1 MFLAL
6 VAAVVPIV
14 VGLFVVRRQRIIGVM
29 LMLHGLSVGAILA
42 PGPGTDSRAG
52 LVIAQLSQGAWV
64 FLFLWIAL
72 VAYLLP
78 DGRFAS
84 PRWHRWVGG
93 WLLGVPVFLIGAAG
107 DTGPIHTSHGGVDPP
122 LPWLSPAVSMAL
134 GLVGLLCVV
143 LGLFGSVVAVA
154 QRLRRSTGEERRQL
168 LWLVL
173 GAVPVPITLLAG
185 WTHEFV
191 LHTEPGRAFD
201 AILLVL
207 ATALPVCIG
216 IAVLRHRLFDIELVL
231 SRTLVYLTL
240 LLLAVGV
247 YVVVLALTDRLFGD
261 SRAGGVLA
269 VAVVAIAVHPA
280 YSLVRS
286 RIERWVYGFRSA
298 PQEAIRLLAER
309 AETADPHRLVQAVT
323 EAVREAVKAKSVAI
337 GPRGDGVPIT
347 YRGEHLGD
355 LVVAM
360 PEGHT
365 LSGPD
370 EVLLHDLAQ
379 YAAVLVM
386 AESLNA
392 ELRESRSQIVAGRE
406 EERRRLRRDLHD
418 GVGPSLAAI
427 VLKLNAAQTRDDV
440 QERNTILVETRE
452 EARAA
457 IAEIRRLVD
466 DLRPPAIDEVGLV
479 AAIRQ
484 RAAALSGDVA
494 FEVTGTA
501 LQSLPAAVEVAA
513 YRIGTEAMTNVVR
526 HSGASRCRVE
536 LTRNGS
542 LVLTVS
548 DNGRGE
554 VDGTGG
560 VGWSSMRARAAE
572 LGGSCVMIRRPE
584 GGLVVRAV
592 LPLGETGEVRA

>member
-1 MFLAL
+1 MLLAL
-6 VAAVVPIV
+6 IATVVPIV
-14 VGLFVVRRQRIIGVM
+14 VGLSVVRRQRIIGVL

-84 PRWHRWVGG
+84 PRWRRWVGI

-122 LPWLSPAVSMAL
+122 LPWLSPAVSTAL

-154 QRLRRSTGEERRQL
+154 QRLRSSTGEERRQL

-201 AILLVL
+201 AILVVL
-207 ATALPVCIG
+207 AAALPVCIG

-309 AETADPHRLVQAVT
+309 AETADPPRLVQAVT
-323 EAVREAVKAKSVAI
+323 EAVREAVKAKSVTI

-355 LVVAM
+355 LVVTM

-386 AESLNA
+386 AERLNA

-427 VLKLNAAQTRDDV
+427 VLKLNAAQTREDV

-452 EARAA
+452 EAKAA

-484 RAAALSGDVA
+484 RAAALSGAVT

-501 LQSLPAAVEVAA
+501 LQPLPAAVEVAA

-560 VGWSSMRARAAE
+560 VGWSSMQARAAE